1 MADDDPVTSGEAA
14 AVLALASFEETYR
27 ACYGRLTRVAHL
39 ILGSNEVAEE
49 IVQDAFVALYP
60 RFASVQSPEAYLRRT
75 VVNGCRAWIRRKQTG
90 YRLARPEVAITAR
103 APELDETWAALD
115 RLTPGQ
121 RTAVVLRY
129 YGDLSLAEIAELTGT
144 RVGTVKSQLHRAL
157 AQLKEVLAP

>member
-27 ACYGRLTRVAHL
+27 ACYRRLTRVAHL

>member
-1 MADDDPVTSGEAA
+1 MADDDPVTTGEAA
-14 AVLALASFEETYR
+14 AVLAPASFEETYR
-27 ACYGRLTRVAHL
+27 ACYRRLTRVAHL

-60 RFASVQSPEAYLRRT
+60 RFAAVQSPEAYLRRT

-90 YRLARPEVAITAR
+90 YRLARPEVATTAR

-121 RTAVVLRY
+121 RTLVVLRY

-144 RVGTVKSQLHRAL
+144 RLGTVKSQLHRAL
-157 AQLKEVLAP
+157 VQLKDVLAP